1 VFLSDLGEITNWG
14 VLVDD
19 SRHGLLHWLHNYIA
33 ERTKAVIYRLW
44 GRWRPIS
51 RRCAGGRRGR
61 RLLARKLSGFHRGKL
76 PGDERTTNVS
86 HGDVMNV
93 PRHVAQGR
101 EAAVSGELTRI
112 SRGLLGYGGRSK
124 IMARVFPRRD
134 IY

>member
-1 VFLSDLGEITNWG
+1 
-14 VLVDD
+14 VDD